1 MIEPYYAVAAFLNL
15 GIGLFALILGFLGKP
30 PSGWSVGALAITQLT
45 ILGQLGVTIVLLVLG
60 QTSVLDI
67 GEFWAYLITAVLI
80 PVAAV
85 FWALLERSKWSTVVL
100 GVAALSIAVM
110 LVRMHQIWTGSYN

>member
-1 MIEPYYAVAAFLNL
+1 MIEQYYAVAAFLNL
-15 GIGLFALILGFLGKP
+15 GVGVFALALGFLGRP
-30 PSGWSVGALAITQLT
+30 PSGWSVGALALTELTVLIQLVIT
-45 ILGQLGVTIVLLVLG
+45 VVLVISG
-60 QTSVLDI
+60 ETASLDI
-67 GEFWAYLITAVLI
+67 GEFWAYLITAVFI

-100 GVAALSIAVM
+100 GVGALSIAVM